1 MQIIIMQI
9 MHIPIDQE
17 RTFTYQPN
25 SLQTKKKNDKM
36 AKENWAAVPEVHSNR
51 MRPESKG

>member
-36 AKENWAAVPEVHSNR
+36 AKENWAAVP
-51 MRPESKG
+51 